1 MGGHTEVIFAL
12 LEEVKGNPEF
22 LNSLFSPDI
31 DGNTPLHFAVCQDY
45 KEVAAALLGAAKGNP
60 ELLKVLF
67 APNKTV
73 GLTPLH
79 WAARDG
85 YTEVVEVLLAYGACP
100 SLSML
105 LNNTFSAEM
114 NTILRS
120 GFVRNHAYNAYNTG
134 WNILEGAAKAFSGDM
149 TDFYDEEHSR
159 SERNRQ
165 RNDSDDTRHR

>member
-1 MGGHTEVIFAL
+1 VGGHTEVIFAL

-31 DGNTPLHFAVCQDY
+31 DGNTPLHFAVTQEY
-45 KEVAAALLGAAKGNP
+45 EEIVAVLLEAAKGNP

-67 APNKTV
+67 APNKTT
-73 GLTPLH
+73 GLTPLR

-85 YTEVVEVLLAYGACP
+85 CTEVVEVLLAYGACP

-114 NTILRS
+114 NSLLRS
-120 GFVRNHAYNAYNTG
+120 AFVKCICSVVS
-134 WNILEGAAKAFSGDM
+134 NISECASQVLYGNMIEL
-149 TDFYDEEHSR
+149 YDEEHTR
-159 SERNRQ
+159 AEQNRQ
-165 RNDSDDTRHR
+165 RNNNDDTRHH